1 MLKILIIRSR
11 GGGDNY
17 NIKIKPTNEE
27 IHLLAS
33 ILIAGWMNVGYRN
46 PKCFGIQPSELKE
59 LELEYVLFQAAR
71 IVFEHM
77 MLMLRLPDE
86 YVLGFEID
94 ELNRFITQMS
104 SQVLIFWSR
113 LIFVDLSEIYE

>member
-46 PKCFGIQPSELKE
+46 PKCFGI
-59 LELEYVLFQAAR
+59 
-71 IVFEHM
+71 
-77 MLMLRLPDE
+77 
-86 YVLGFEID
+86 
-94 ELNRFITQMS
+94 
-104 SQVLIFWSR
+104 
-113 LIFVDLSEIYE
+113 

>member
-1 MLKILIIRSR
+1 
-11 GGGDNY
+11 
-17 NIKIKPTNEE
+17 
-27 IHLLAS
+27 
-33 ILIAGWMNVGYRN
+33 
-46 PKCFGIQPSELKE
+46 
-59 LELEYVLFQAAR
+59 
-71 IVFEHM
+71 M

-94 ELNRFITQMS
+94 ELNKFITQMS

>member
-1 MLKILIIRSR
+1 
-11 GGGDNY
+11 
-17 NIKIKPTNEE
+17 
-27 IHLLAS
+27 
-33 ILIAGWMNVGYRN
+33 
-46 PKCFGIQPSELKE
+46 
-59 LELEYVLFQAAR
+59 VLFQAAR

-94 ELNRFITQMS
+94 ELNKFITQMS